1 MGRFRNPF
9 DLGYLGNLL
18 DFWTR
23 AGRIESNPYHYTQLY
38 QGKQPDAR
46 AGVVLVGRGAAPRR
60 LDVSVA
66 GRGGTFGPPKAWM
79 SRGGPSEI

>member
-38 QGKQPDAR
+38 QGKQPDAH
-46 AGVVLVGRGAAPRR
+46 
-60 LDVSVA
+60 
-66 GRGGTFGPPKAWM
+66 PPEV
-79 SRGGPSEI
+79 RVRV

>member
-1 MGRFRNPF
+1 MGRYPHPGPTPNQDDMGRFRNPF

-38 QGKQPDAR
+38 QGKQPDAH
-46 AGVVLVGRGAAPRR
+46 
-60 LDVSVA
+60 
-66 GRGGTFGPPKAWM
+66 PPEV
-79 SRGGPSEI
+79 RVRV